1 MLPEE
6 TKRIGA
12 MNRRVRREKRRI
24 SAKGQVTIPRVFIRE
39 LGLEGE
45 VEFIKRENELVLRP
59 VRGEVDFSEE
69 ILKDLVDQGLSG
81 KELIAEFTKIKNSIR
96 SAAEQMLED
105 ARTLAKRRKGSG
117 DKETEEIFGDLTNA

>member
-12 MNRRVRREKRRI
+12 MKRRVRREKRSI

-45 VEFIKRENELVLRP
+45 VEFIKRDNELVLRP
-59 VRGEVDFSEE
+59 VRGEMDFSEE

-81 KELIAEFTKIKNSIR
+81 KELISEFAKIKNNIR
-96 SAAEQMLED
+96 PAAEQMLED

-117 DKETEEIFGDLTNA
+117 DKETDEIFGNLTDA